1 MQAFVERVRRDSEIV
16 MRPAELI
23 EQKRNGGE
31 HDAAELSGLVLA
43 YARDEVPDYQMA
55 AWCMAVF
62 FQGLTARETH
72 ALTDAM
78 VRSGETI
85 DLGAALGRKVVD
97 KHSTGGV
104 GDKTSIAVGPIVAA
118 CGVPLGKMSG
128 RGLGHTGGTLDK
140 LESIPGFRVELTTEE
155 LVAQLRDVGM
165 AIVGQTADL
174 VPADKKLYAL
184 RDVTATVDIVPL
196 IASSIMSKKL
206 AAGAQAI
213 VLDVKV
219 GDGAFMKTLDDARV
233 LAEQMREIGTMAGRE
248 VTCLLTDMDQPL
260 GRAVGH
266 ALEVHEARD
275 TVRGDGPGD
284 FTELVLEA
292 AARLLAYSDLGI
304 DVEEGRRRAQAAVDD
319 GSAFDTFERWIR
331 AQGGDPS
338 PDALEL
344 APVRRVVSATRDGIV
359 TRLGARDIGNAALE
373 LGAGRRTKADSIDHA
388 VGVLCFAKRG
398 DTVLAGDDL
407 AEVHARDDEAAER
420 AAAAVLGAYA
430 VGDAA
435 PAERG
440 ILLDVVA

>member
-1 MQAFVERVRRDSEIV
+1 MH
-16 MRPAELI
+16 PAELI

-55 AWCMAVF
+55 AWCMAIF

-292 AARLLAYSDLGI
+292 AARLLAHSDLGI

-319 GSAFDTFERWIR
+319 GSALDTFERWIR

-373 LGAGRRTKADSIDHA
+373 LGAGRRTKADTIDHA

-420 AAAAVLGAYA
+420 AAAAVLDAYTI
-430 VGDAA
+430 GDAA